1 MASSAD
7 TTPAPSD
14 NAAPRSTALY
24 DDSVEGSE
32 IPVEV
37 TVERYYVA
45 DAEVDRDSFEYTI
58 LYCPITRKG
67 MKLPSAPG
75 QPQAS
80 GIITTAQS
88 GTGAP
93 ESSSRG
99 GGRAPPT
106 YEGRLGV
113 AVQRGISEIIVAD
126 DTGSAPA
133 PAPPNC
139 KFPFDLNVPPPR
151 DDDDEDEDDMGDTR
165 PGLVA

>member
-7 TTPAPSD
+7 TTSAPSD

-37 TVERYYVA
+37 TVERYYAA
-45 DAEVDRDSFEYTI
+45 DAEVDRDSLEYTI

-80 GIITTAQS
+80 GIITTAQA

-106 YEGRLGV
+106 YEGLGV

-133 PAPPNC
+133 PPNC
-139 KFPFDLNVPPPR
+139 KFPFDLNEPPPR
-151 DDDDEDEDDMGDTR
+151 DDDDEDDMGDTG